1 MQYQHAHRKRQIVR
15 VLLYL
20 WVAARGGVKVYISS
34 RENPG
39 IKKLVRLMTSKKARN
54 EYGEFAIEGARNC
67 LDAAA
72 ESLCGRLE
80 LTALYYTE
88 KALQKYSCA
97 MSAHRFEELDDSIK
111 FEISPELADKIS
123 QSENGQGVFAIA
135 KKLDKMLCADTIDVK
150 GKYVVLDGLQDPG
163 NVGTVIRTCD
173 AVGASGVVLTGD
185 CCDIY
190 NPKVVR
196 SAMGSM
202 ARVDMFIENDFCKV
216 ADMFRSSGIVNI
228 ASVIENGQDI
238 RKAGFDRPCALYIGN
253 EGSGMPKEHIA
264 CCDEAVTISMQGRI
278 NSLNAAAAAAIML
291 WEMFR

>member
-1 MQYQHAHRKRQIVR
+1 MGSSK
-15 VLLYL
+15 
-20 WVAARGGVKVYISS
+20 GGGKVYISS

-39 IKKLVRLMTSKKARN
+39 IKKLVKLMTSKKARN
-54 EYGEFAIEGARNC
+54 EYGEFVIEGARNC
-67 LDAAA
+67 LDAAL

-80 LTALYYTE
+80 LTAIYYTE
-88 KALQKYSCA
+88 TALEKYSFV
-97 MSAHRFEELDDSIK
+97 MPTSRLEELDDSIK

-123 QSENGQGVFAIA
+123 QSESGQGVFAVA
-135 KKLDKMLCADTIDVK
+135 KKLDKTLCKDTIDVK

-202 ARVDMFIENDFCKV
+202 ARVDMFIENDFYKV
-216 ADMFRSSGIVNI
+216 ADIFQETGIANI

-253 EGSGMPKEHIA
+253 EGSGMPKEHIDY
-264 CCDEAVTISMQGRI
+264 CGEAVTISMQGRI